1 MKGNAIVYCY
11 ILIYLMPIELYLTF
25 DKKKYIQ
32 HICQFYIVFKWK
44 DIVVSIFWLQL
55 LLAQIAVVVV
65 GCPVAVALRAAAL
78 LVEQPIK
85 AYEIQTFAFS

>member
-1 MKGNAIVYCY
+1 M
-11 ILIYLMPIELYLTF
+11 LF
-25 DKKKYIQ
+25 
-32 HICQFYIVFKWK
+32 
-44 DIVVSIFWLQL
+44 IFWLQL
-55 LLAQIAVVVV
+55 LLAQIAVVV